1 MAYGAFPSAFEELIY
16 PSARSHALSIQI
28 FAGCVHAILH
38 HLVPTAAIPLHSF
51 RLHPVLSRKRR
62 MPFGCSLSTEFLFV
76 RTGFPLELPFP
87 RFVTAPQL
95 LRARPHGHSP
105 RWGKHYRVWLIS
117 LTAVGCF
124 VLQVWD
130 SASSRLLADLHR
142 GAHIASVVPKKA
154 QQVSYLTAPLLLAE
168 QKLSTL
174 SAGNLLLHLGNTGRV
189 ACPRTRD
196 GCPEDGSQDDA
207 KHQREHRTNLGKC
220 IHFHR
225 KVNYSVTSFIAQF
238 VHASR

>member
-28 FAGCVHAILH
+28 FAGCEHAILH

-51 RLHPVLSRKRR
+51 RLHPILSRKRR
-62 MPFGCSLSTEFLFV
+62 MPFGCSLSTEFLFI

-95 LRARPHGHSP
+95 FFRSGIPHHRGSS
-105 RWGKHYRVWLIS
+105 RTF
-117 LTAVGCF
+117 TAVRI
-124 VLQVWD
+124 
-130 SASSRLLADLHR
+130 SRR
-142 GAHIASVVPKKA
+142 SYPKKA

-207 KHQREHRTNLGKC
+207 QHQREHRTNLGTC